1 MKVWVNGCFD
11 ILHRGHFELLNY
23 AKSLGDRLIVGI
35 DSDEKVAQ
43 DKGPD
48 RPYNKLDDR
57 VYALESLKAVD
68 KVMVFDSKHH
78 LEWLVQK
85 EQPDILVVG
94 SDWKGKEIVGG
105 QPPDPITNPVLEF
118 ETSPSLSPE
127 SLIASFIATKLN
139 AAPSPMNRR

>member
-68 KVMVFDSKHH
+68 LVYVFDSKEH

-105 QPPDPITNPVLEF
+105 HFAKKIVYFDRVGNYSTTDIL
-118 ETSPSLSPE
+118 
-127 SLIASFIATKLN
+127 K
-139 AAPSPMNRR
+139 

>member
-1 MKVWVNGCFD
+1 MKIWVNGCFD
-11 ILHRGHFELLNY
+11 ILHRGHFELFNY
-23 AKSLGDRLIVGI
+23 AKSLGNYLVVGI

-48 RPYNKLDDR
+48 RPYNNLEDR
-57 VYALESLKAVD
+57 HYALESLKAVD
-68 KVMVFDSKHH
+68 QIYVFDSKDH

-105 QPPDPITNPVLEF
+105 QYAKKIVYFYRVGNYSTTDIL
-118 ETSPSLSPE
+118 
-127 SLIASFIATKLN
+127 K
-139 AAPSPMNRR
+139 